1 MINGP
6 RKFHL
11 YPSWHAAKSI
21 ERLSICPLSMADP
34 FDYVS
39 VADATRRFAE
49 LVGNDKKLTAAVK
62 HTMETLNNE

>member
-1 MINGP
+1 
-6 RKFHL
+6 
-11 YPSWHAAKSI
+11 
-21 ERLSICPLSMADP
+21 MADP